1 MIKVMFVCHG
11 NICRSPMAEFLLK
24 DAVKKLG
31 KEKEF
36 FVASSAT
43 SSEEIESPV
52 HYGTKRI
59 LDRLGISSSEKRA
72 VRLNS
77 ADADKY
83 DYFVGMD
90 EANVRNMRRILGE
103 RAGGKIFLLM
113 EFTGKRKDVADP
125 WYTGNFE
132 ETYRDISEG
141 IDGFLKTVL

>member
-1 MIKVMFVCHG
+1 
-11 NICRSPMAEFLLK
+11 MAEFLLK

-43 SSEEIESPV
+43 SSEEIGSPV

-113 EFTGKRKDVADP
+113 EFAGKRKDVADP

-141 IDGFLKTVL
+141 TGGFLKTVFDKCRP

>member
-36 FVASSAT
+36 SVASSAT
-43 SSEEIESPV
+43 SAEEIGSPV
-52 HYGTKRI
+52 HYGTKSI
-59 LDRLGISSSEKRA
+59 LDRLGISSSGKRA

-83 DYFVGMD
+83 DYFIGMD
-90 EANVRNMRRILGE
+90 EANVKNMRRILGD
-103 RAGGKIFLLM
+103 RADGKIFLLM
-113 EFTGKRKDVADP
+113 EFAGKRKDVADP

>member
-1 MIKVMFVCHG
+1 MLF
-11 NICRSPMAEFLLK
+11 RS
-24 DAVKKLG
+24 
-31 KEKEF
+31 
-36 FVASSAT
+36 
-43 SSEEIESPV
+43 
-52 HYGTKRI
+52 

-113 EFTGKRKDVADP
+113 EFAGKRKDVADP

-141 IDGFLKTVL
+141 IGGFLKTVL